1 MITRER
7 IRERGLRLLRR
18 GGQLCRNWYLRT
30 WAGTEGAVYHVS
42 LAASALIWGVRISD
56 GLWPGW
62 PGIAFFTLGV
72 FLLLQLAGWLA
83 GRVLGLVMKWGV
95 RWAMSFALLAYS
107 TVRVVNSGAGGG
119 YTLPIMSFSLGS
131 VVVVQLTAA
140 ALRALSRRRFTPTAV
155 LSALCFGGL
164 TALLAVFLFTDG
176 FDDHYADR
184 YLALGGLEGEK
195 TLDLGEGPW
204 AVATLDY
211 GQDLPLDLGTVSLSS
226 YMSRS
231 STDELTELY
240 LEQTLGYPLNRVPLI
255 GRIWY
260 PEGGQNCPVLFIA
273 HGNHEV
279 SVDSYL
285 GYEYLGSYLASWGY
299 VVVSVDQNACNLLSG
314 ENDGRAVLLL
324 EHMERLLEESESGS
338 GPLAGLMDP
347 DRLVIA
353 GHSRGGEMVATAY
366 LFNDLDRYPENGN
379 IEFDYHF
386 NIRGIVAIAPTVDQY
401 KPADHQVELENVNYL
416 LLHVAND
423 QDVTKFQGMT
433 QYENISF
440 TGEGDYLKSAL
451 LIANAN
457 HGQFNS
463 LWGDEDRAAP
473 FSSLLNIENFI
484 TEEEQETIAK
494 AFIKVFLDVTLLED
508 DSQRD
513 LLTNWERYR
522 DSLPETVYVQCYDT
536 SDFQVLADFE
546 EDSDL
551 TTGSREGVTLLADGV
566 NLWTEE
572 LVTYH
577 DGAALDNYGLRLRIS
592 GIPGSY
598 PVTMPAA
605 DLGGRSVRFDLSD
618 YDSQSVERGRLEL
631 LSCRVILTDSQGR
644 TAEANS
650 GDYAT
655 VYPPLP
661 VRLSKLDYLFG
672 SSEYKYAFTT
682 IEIPAEDFVGEADI
696 GDVVSITLAFDGPAH
711 LRLDN
716 IGLTA

>member
-7 IRERGLRLLRR
+7 IRERGLQLLRR

-62 PGIAFFTLGV
+62 PGIALFTLAV

-155 LSALCFGGL
+155 LATLCFGGL

-204 AVATLDY
+204 AVETLDY
-211 GQDLPLDLGTVSLSS
+211 GPELALDLGTVSLSS

-231 STDELTELY
+231 STDELTERY

-324 EHMERLLEESESGS
+324 EPNLMKTLLYNLIDNACKASEADGDIFLTGESDGDTYRFSVQDHGRGIPRDELNKITEPFYMVDKSRSRKQNGAGLGLALCQLIAQLHGGELHFESELGKGTCVSFHVKEASG
-338 GPLAGLMDP
+338 
-347 DRLVIA
+347 
-353 GHSRGGEMVATAY
+353 H
-366 LFNDLDRYPENGN
+366 
-379 IEFDYHF
+379 
-386 NIRGIVAIAPTVDQY
+386 
-401 KPADHQVELENVNYL
+401 
-416 LLHVAND
+416 
-423 QDVTKFQGMT
+423 
-433 QYENISF
+433 
-440 TGEGDYLKSAL
+440 
-451 LIANAN
+451 
-457 HGQFNS
+457 
-463 LWGDEDRAAP
+463 
-473 FSSLLNIENFI
+473 
-484 TEEEQETIAK
+484 EE
-494 AFIKVFLDVTLLED
+494 
-508 DSQRD
+508 
-513 LLTNWERYR
+513 
-522 DSLPETVYVQCYDT
+522 
-536 SDFQVLADFE
+536 
-546 EDSDL
+546 
-551 TTGSREGVTLLADGV
+551 
-566 NLWTEE
+566 
-572 LVTYH
+572 
-577 DGAALDNYGLRLRIS
+577 
-592 GIPGSY
+592 
-598 PVTMPAA
+598 
-605 DLGGRSVRFDLSD
+605 
-618 YDSQSVERGRLEL
+618 
-631 LSCRVILTDSQGR
+631 
-644 TAEANS
+644 
-650 GDYAT
+650 
-655 VYPPLP
+655 
-661 VRLSKLDYLFG
+661 
-672 SSEYKYAFTT
+672 
-682 IEIPAEDFVGEADI
+682 
-696 GDVVSITLAFDGPAH
+696 
-711 LRLDN
+711 
-716 IGLTA
+716 